1 MLGLPPTWERG
12 HVDVC
17 ISAVKKVLRAY
28 RR

>member
-1 MLGLPPTWERG
+1 VLALHPTWERS
-12 HVDVC
+12 HVDAC